1 MLSRSAG
8 TYPFA
13 PAVGHNQYMHA
24 GLILFI
30 ALGVAF
36 GWVWKRGHYA
46 YLDLKSAKGRLKGAR
61 AVFRREVLW
70 TGGVIVAAL
79 LVVRALA

>member
-1 MLSRSAG
+1 
-8 TYPFA
+8 
-13 PAVGHNQYMHA
+13 MHA
-24 GLILFI
+24 GIILLL
-30 ALGVAF
+30 ALGAIP
-36 GWVWKRGHYA
+36 GWIVKRGHVA
-46 YLDLKSAKGRLKGAR
+46 LLDVKSAKGRLKGAR